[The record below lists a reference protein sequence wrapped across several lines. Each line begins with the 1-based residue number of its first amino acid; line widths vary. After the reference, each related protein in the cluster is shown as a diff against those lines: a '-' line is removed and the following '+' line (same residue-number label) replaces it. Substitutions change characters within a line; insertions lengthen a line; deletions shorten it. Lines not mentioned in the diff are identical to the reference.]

1 MARGIVSAARAFTD
15 PNARPA
21 IGDGA
26 AVGATAGTDNAG
38 TASALPS
45 VTFVLPPIVAVL
57 ASPVAPAPALAA
69 FISSLAVAR
78 NGVPRANGA
87 FLREVGI
94 NSGRVDADS
103 ADADRVDADGVDA
116 DGETIAEGAAV
127 RDSVDSFVESEIR
140 LAMLARSLPRSFTSN

>member
-1 MARGIVSAARAFTD
+1 MARGIISAARAFTD

-26 AVGATAGTDNAG
+26 AVGATAGTGNVG

-94 NSGRVDADS
+94 NSGRVDAD
-103 ADADRVDADGVDA
+103 GVDA

-127 RDSVDSFVESEIR
+127 RDSVD
-140 LAMLARSLPRSFTSN
+140 